1 MKKALTLLLA
11 MATIFFLISCGNNEL
26 SDNSGID
33 IVINDSSFKGNQQ
46 IDNNNYCVFINEYS
60 ELTEFLSENDLEFAW
75 SYDQV
80 KYNKEFFNKNSII
93 INHYVYGHL
102 GYELTYDLK
111 VNGEMLLLTITV
123 IEEEKKAY
131 PTAVDIGFRIIEIKK
146 DEIIGIIDFSYEIN
160 YERR

>member
-146 DEIIGIIDFSYEIN
+146 DDIVGIMDFSYEIN

>member
-102 GYELTYDLK
+102 GYELAYDLK

>member
-11 MATIFFLISCGNNEL
+11 MATIFFLISCGNDEL

-102 GYELTYDLK
+102 GYELAYDLK

>member
-60 ELTEFLSENDLEFAW
+60 ELTAFLSENDLEFAW

-102 GYELTYDLK
+102 GYELAYDLK

-131 PTAVDIGFRIIEIKK
+131 PTAVDKGFRIIEIKK
-146 DEIIGIIDFSYEIN
+146 DDIIGIIDFIYEIN

>member
-1 MKKALTLLLA
+1 MKK
-11 MATIFFLISCGNNEL
+11 MIIFVFAFVMCFLFFGCGNNKI
-26 SDNSGID
+26 SDNSVID
-33 IVINDSSFKGNQQ
+33 IVINDSSFKGNPQ
-46 IDNNNYCVFINEYS
+46 INNNNYCVFINEYS
-60 ELTEFLSENDLEFAW
+60 ELATFLSGNDLEFAW

-102 GYELTYDLK
+102 GYELVYDLK